1 MTQDPFGNRLL
12 VIDDEPALTTIIR
25 RIAEA
30 SGFEVVVTQD
40 PAIFL
45 NTVRNWAPTVIMLD
59 LQMPAMDGVQ
69 LLRNLAADKCTA
81 RIIVSSGADV
91 RILQAAMTL
100 GQERGLNMGEVLQK
114 PIRAEALRERLRS
127 YMGNSKLQ
135 LTADLSKAI
144 SSGQLFLQYQPK
156 LSCRSRQVEGV
167 EALVRWKHPT
177 QGMIPPDQFI
187 GLAEEAGIINRLTDW
202 VVAEAAS
209 QAALWHDANFPLQ
222 VAVNVSAKDI
232 QDIDLPD
239 RFEQYCR
246 QAGVHPQFM
255 TLEVTETSAMQ
266 HGLHAMDVL
275 TRIRIKGFK
284 LSIDDFGTGYSSLV
298 QLQRMPFSEIKIDK
312 SFVMQ
317 MAGNKD
323 CGVIVEIVLDL
334 AKKLGLESVAEGVE
348 DEIALNRLTEL
359 GCTLAQGYHISRP
372 VAAEAIASFD
382 APKKVTNER
391 AAAG

>member
-30 SGFEVVVTQD
+30 SGYEVVVTQD
-40 PAIFL
+40 AAMFL
-45 NTVRNWAPTVIMLD
+45 NTVRSWGPTVIMLD
-59 LQMPAMDGVQ
+59 LQMPGMDGVQ

-91 RILQAAMTL
+91 RILQAAMML
-100 GQERGLNMGEVLQK
+100 GKERGLNMEEVLQK
-114 PIRAEALRERLRS
+114 PIRADALRERLRS
-127 YMGNSKLQ
+127 YMGSSKLQ
-135 LTADLSKAI
+135 ITADLSKAI
-144 SSGQLFLQYQPK
+144 STGQLFLEYQPK
-156 LSCRSRQVEGV
+156 LSCRSRHVEGV

-177 QGMIPPDQFI
+177 QGLIRPDQFI
-187 GLAEEAGIINRLTDW
+187 ALAEEAGLINRLTDW

-209 QAALWHDANFPLQ
+209 QAALWHEASCPLQ

-239 RFEQYCR
+239 RFEQYCL
-246 QAGVHPQFM
+246 QAGINPQFM
-255 TLEVTETSAMQ
+255 TLELTETSAMQ

-298 QLQRMPFSEIKIDK
+298 QLQRMPFSEIKIDQ

-317 MAGNKD
+317 MAVNKD

-334 AKKLGLESVAEGVE
+334 ARKLGLESVAEGVE
-348 DEIALNRLTEL
+348 DEAALNRLTDL

-372 VAAEAIASFD
+372 VSAERIAEFSTRKQVVND
-382 APKKVTNER
+382 R
-391 AAAG
+391 AATG